1 MCNHQNGFESIAE
14 FLNIIHLGNL
24 RVVASKDID
33 PCTEVVMDYF
43 IQRSCFHASGYCAC
57 RKSPT
62 WKLTQDSW
70 FTLLNCVVCASFVLS
85 GIQEKPYSREL
96 CVQCSSC
103 YRGIHQ
109 DCLTKDDC
117 DVLDTEGVCCSVCTA
132 SKKKRALTF
141 ASNSQR
147 YPPGPQHLI
156 KNIPIQNSLKDL
168 CSPSIP
174 VKRAK
179 LPNHF
184 MKPSAVEKNNLKKLK
199 RLSEKEP
206 LKKSFHRNK
215 LQKNN
220 PTLVTVIRR
229 QTLSWTLKWVALL
242 DVAGTN
248 FKFI

>member
-1 MCNHQNGFESIAE
+1 MYNHQNGFESIAE
-14 FLNIIHLGNL
+14 FLNIFRLGHL

-62 WKLTQDSW
+62 WTLTQDSW
-70 FTLLNCVVCASFVLS
+70 FTLLYRVVCASFVLS

-117 DVLDTEGVCCSVCTA
+117 DILDTEGVCCSVCTA

-141 ASNSQR
+141 PSNSQR
-147 YPPGPQHLI
+147 YPPNTWSRTYQFRTHSRTFVP
-156 KNIPIQNSLKDL
+156 
-168 CSPSIP
+168 
-174 VKRAK
+174 
-179 LPNHF
+179 LPF
-184 MKPSAVEKNNLKKLK
+184 QWREQSC
-199 RLSEKEP
+199 
-206 LKKSFHRNK
+206 
-215 LQKNN
+215 
-220 PTLVTVIRR
+220 PTI
-229 QTLSWTLKWVALL
+229 SWSQAL
-242 DVAGTN
+242 
-248 FKFI
+248 

>member
-1 MCNHQNGFESIAE
+1 M
-14 FLNIIHLGNL
+14 
-24 RVVASKDID
+24 
-33 PCTEVVMDYF
+33 
-43 IQRSCFHASGYCAC
+43 
-57 RKSPT
+57 
-62 WKLTQDSW
+62 
-70 FTLLNCVVCASFVLS
+70 CASFVLS

-141 ASNSQR
+141 PSNSQR
-147 YPPGPQHLI
+147 Y
-156 KNIPIQNSLKDL
+156 L

-179 LPNHF
+179 LPNPF
-184 MKPSAVEKNNLKKLK
+184 MKPSAVEKNNQKKLK
-199 RLSEKEP
+199 RLSKKEP